1 MRALLKPLKRRTM
14 SDDVSEHLR
23 DAIFAGRLKPGD
35 PLREMHVA
43 RALGVSQ
50 ATVRDAL
57 VKLERFGLVVR
68 VPNKETIVTRHSRG
82 EIRERIEL
90 RALLEERAFLEA
102 ASRLTAE
109 DYERLAEKV
118 ERITKS
124 FRRKQYFEAA
134 HLDLDFHRYV
144 WERSGNRLLFDL
156 LDQLTMPLFAFL
168 SVLRSTGTKILP
180 DAVAPHQD
188 LLAALQSK
196 KAARI
201 TRALREHV
209 VGSYEGFLNSGA
221 ESLEM
226 MLRHQ
231 HRGRHGAA

>member
-1 MRALLKPLKRRTM
+1 MRALLTPLKKRAM
-14 SDDVSEHLR
+14 SDDVSDHVK

-35 PLREMHVA
+35 PLRELHLA
-43 RALGVSQ
+43 RALSVSQ

-90 RALLEERAFLEA
+90 RAVLEERAFVAA

-109 DYERLAEKV
+109 DYVRLAEKV
-118 ERITKS
+118 DRITKA
-124 FRRKQYFEAA
+124 FRRRQYFEAA

-144 WERSGNRLLFDL
+144 WERSGNRLLFDRL
-156 LDQLTMPLFAFL
+156 EQLTMPLFAFI
-168 SVLRSTGTKILP
+168 SVLRSTGTKMLP

-201 TRALREHV
+201 ARALREHV

-221 ESLEM
+221 DSLEM
-226 MLRHQ
+226 MLKHQ
-231 HRGRHGAA
+231 DHDRPGAD